1 MLRIISCQWCV
12 ASLQLFSCQ
21 AFVCSL
27 LGKTVLSFQLSSMSA
42 LTLCIIS
49 TLPCPNELPFTH
61 STVKPHIL
69 FPLQFQPSSCH
80 PCPFFFL
87 LLFIQE
93 MQLLPH
99 SIPVKPPFRATSIS
113 YSGDVLDT
121 WPNIRGRHQVCVYS
135 LFTFCRS
142 ASLLICSYL
151 CR

>member
-1 MLRIISCQWCV
+1 MQLWFAFHNPKRCDLCASHHTIQVTNQPVLRIISCQWCV
-12 ASLQLFSCQ
+12 ASLQLFPCQ

-113 YSGDVLDT
+113 YIGGWLT
-121 WPNIRGRHQVCVYS
+121 HGQI
-135 LFTFCRS
+135 
-142 ASLLICSYL
+142 
-151 CR
+151 